1 VDIAARVREPVLPV
15 LVVAHRG
22 DSQNAPENTLAAFSL
37 AIDSGAHAIEF
48 DVQQCATGEMIVIHD
63 DKVDRTTDGKGE
75 VHKLSKDALGELS
88 AGAWFGPE
96 FKDERPPSLDEVLDL
111 MRGQAVPMVEIKAKR
126 KRSGDAGLRV
136 ARALERHG
144 MAEQAVVICREL
156 TRVEEVLGESARVP
170 IAYLTFTK
178 RQTRNATKIEGVR
191 GVDCYWKSLSLRL
204 VETVRKAG
212 CFITPWTVNR
222 VQDMD
227 RLMLLGCESIIS
239 DCPVTLRDR
248 IEAFEFERTEELHE
262 RFLRGE
268 TDLDLEQVAGGV
280 APDEVARQAAA
291 DSEMAMDVDWPEDPP
306 E

>member
-1 VDIAARVREPVLPV
+1 MEIVARVRDPVLPV

-22 DSQNAPENTLAAFSL
+22 DSQNAPENTLAAFAL
-37 AIDSGAHAIEF
+37 AIENRADAIEF
-48 DVQQCATGEMIVIHD
+48 DVQQCATGELIVIHD

-75 VHKLSKDALGELS
+75 VHKLSKDALGEFS
-88 AGAWFGPE
+88 AGAWFGSE
-96 FKDERPPSLDEVLDL
+96 FQGERPPLLDEVLDL
-111 MRGQAVPMVEIKAKR
+111 MRGRAVPMIEIKVKR
-126 KRSGDAGLRV
+126 KRSTDAGARV
-136 ARALERHG
+136 AQALERHG
-144 MAEQAVVICREL
+144 MADQAVVICREL
-156 TRVEEVLGESARVP
+156 SRVEEVVAASTRVP

-178 RQTRNATKIEGVR
+178 RQTRNATRIEGVS

-204 VETVRKAG
+204 VDTVRRAG
-212 CFITPWTVNR
+212 CFVTPWTVNR

-239 DCPVTLRDR
+239 DGPVTLRDR

-268 TDLDLEQVAGGV
+268 TDLDLEQVAGGA
-280 APDEVARQAAA
+280 APDEVARQEAS
-291 DSEMAMDVDWPEDPP
+291 DSEMSMDIDWPEDPP